1 MEDDSEASFE
11 GLPGDVVR
19 EAVCMLAGRAA
30 EEVILGSPSA
40 GAGGSASSDLAQ
52 VTRIVANAETSLGFG
67 GTLVHGAQ
75 IDGAAVHRRL
85 ARLYAETIV
94 LVRRHRAAI
103 EALADL
109 ALERRVLGRAALA
122 EFARNHG
129 FMDPDHGGPA

>member
-1 MEDDSEASFE
+1 
-11 GLPGDVVR
+11 
-19 EAVCMLAGRAA
+19 MLAGRAA